1 MNIAFSVLTYEPIF
15 NSGKKINIGIL
26 FYDIKNKIGHLEI
39 TTNWDSVKNFDT
51 EIDIDIFKMIIIG
64 TKSHAERNL
73 KNCSLEDYIKRYNN
87 ELKFEE
93 VLYREAD
100 SLKELTLKIKQLYLE
115 I

>member
-1 MNIAFSVLTYEPIF
+1 MKIAFSILTYRPMLT
-15 NSGKKINIGIL
+15 SLKKINIAIL
-26 FYDIKNKIGHLEI
+26 YKDIKNKIVYFETI
-39 TTNWDSVKNFDT
+39 TNWDIIEIFDN
-51 EIDIDIFKMIIIG
+51 EIDVDLFKMIIMGI
-64 TKSHAERNL
+64 KSHAERNL